1 MNYCG
6 LAVPCPSRR
15 RRGRMAVIGV
25 VVLHHG
31 CATLRAFHHVVTSRT
46 SSPVTAV
53 APQPVITGGSATVKA
68 THPLLQCPYSLRTPA
83 RPCEIGHHRR
93 WDL

>member
-25 VVLHHG
+25 AVLHHG

-68 THPLLQCPYSLRTPA
+68 THPLLQCPYSLRPPA
-83 RPCEIGHHRR
+83 QLHGIGHHRQR
-93 WDL
+93 EL